1 METGLWI
8 AQERAIW
15 KVLPLRPRPQ
25 PLESITSYITR
36 LVEANGL
43 TSIKEI
49 GALAGGM
56 SLSSLKRRPDYPAPA
71 YPGLAQITG
80 YPQETWFGMT
90 FFHLVQHFGRSIHPL
105 SLHRF
110 LVGGLAPSLRY
121 CPICL
126 AEHHPAYYSLLWR
139 FLALPGCI
147 EHEVAFLDQCGRCG
161 SSLPLWRPLAQ
172 LTKCPACQGD
182 LRSGVS
188 VPLESSVLK
197 RAELLTNDLEMLL
210 TSAPKLQ
217 EKEQAKLIGKRFQA
231 LRQQRDL
238 LIPEVAHLLGRDA
251 SVIRD
256 IDYLN
261 RFRQA
266 SLDDYMRYADILGYR
281 LGEVFDEQSLQELLT
296 PLGEEQL
303 LNQVQVAIHQLQA
316 RNKPI
321 LPRSVGSLIGMSGR
335 RLKQYPRVKKLLSRY
350 EAQRKEERRLLGS
363 KLEDEL
369 VKQVEQTLKQLE
381 AGGEPI
387 VLQHVCDLVGLS
399 YSRIVY
405 KYPRI
410 KALFHEYQKNRSG
423 QRLSPRL
430 TEEEKIQQVQAA
442 INLLVSQGEVVT
454 FKRVRQIVRL
464 TQKQLRCSPRVKAL
478 LAQYIETWQR
488 EVS

>member
-1 METGLWI
+1 M

-15 KVLPLRPRPQ
+15 KLLPLRPCPQ
-25 PLESITSYITR
+25 PLESLTSYITR
-36 LVEANGL
+36 LAQANGL
-43 TSIKEI
+43 QSINEL
-49 GALAGGM
+49 GALANRM
-56 SLSSLKRRPDYPAPA
+56 SLSGLKRRPDYPAPA
-71 YPGLAQITG
+71 YPGFVQITG
-80 YPQETWFGMT
+80 YPRETWFGMT

-110 LVGGLAPSLRY
+110 LASSLTLSLRY

-139 FLALPGCI
+139 FLALPGCV
-147 EHEVAFLDQCGRCG
+147 EHEVAFLDQCGHCR
-161 SSLPLWRPLAQ
+161 SSLPLVRSLPQ
-172 LTKCPACQGD
+172 LTTCPACQAD
-182 LRSGVS
+182 LRSGVP

-197 RAELLTNDLEMLL
+197 RAEPLTNDLEMLL
-210 TSAPKLQ
+210 TSTPKLL
-217 EKEQAKLIGKRFQA
+217 EKEQAKLIGKRFQS

-238 LIPEVAHLLGRDA
+238 LIAEVAHLLEREA

-266 SLDDYMRYADILGYR
+266 SLDDYMRYADLLGYR
-281 LGEVFDEQSLQELLT
+281 LGQVFDEESLQELLT
-296 PLGEEQL
+296 PPSEEQL
-303 LNQVQVAIHQLQA
+303 LHQVQVAIHQLET
-316 RNKPI
+316 RDKPI
-321 LPRSVGSLIGMSGR
+321 LPSSVGNLMGMSGR
-335 RLKQYPRVKKLLSRY
+335 RLKQYPRVKKLLRGY
-350 EAQRKEERRLLGS
+350 EAQRKEARGLLGS

-369 VKQVEQTLKQLE
+369 VKQVEQTLKQLK

-399 YSRIVY
+399 YSRMVY
-405 KYPRI
+405 KYPRL

-430 TEEEKIQQVQAA
+430 TEEEKVQQVQAA
-442 INLLVSQGEVVT
+442 INLLVSQREVVT

-464 TQKQLRCSPRVKAL
+464 TQKQLRSSPRLKAL
-478 LAQYIETWQR
+478 LAQYIAKWQ
-488 EVS
+488 EEAS